1 MLNSFVLD
9 AYASSIAWRTLLK
22 QLLACVNVPLDSEDL
37 GTNEKIDFHELWQQ
51 LKNYGDE

>member
-22 QLLACVNVPLDSEDL
+22 QLLACVNFPLDSEDL